1 MHNKCIE
8 TMKATIISIIVAF
21 MFAGLISLAV
31 KIAFGQTLEEAI
43 SLMNRVTFKKENVEE
58 IEPVYNPN
66 KKLLEQY
73 PQYGSK
79 YATFKVDK
87 IDIDLPVYYGD
98 TLEILKYGVG
108 HSSESYFPGEGGSI
122 IYMAHNN
129 SKKFK
134 RLAEL
139 KNGDIMKIITSY
151 GEFEYSVYDYQIVK
165 KNEKYKLP
173 IQDEK
178 EILMVYT
185 CYPFTS
191 FGDAPERYV
200 VFAERIYN

>member
-1 MHNKCIE
+1 MFSKHIQCI
-8 TMKATIISIIVAF
+8 KATIISIIVAF
-21 MFAGLISLAV
+21 ILAGLVGLAT
-31 KIAFGQTLEEAI
+31 KIAFGQTMEEAI
-43 SLMNRVTFKKENVEE
+43 SLLNRVTFPKTEIEE
-58 IEPVYNPN
+58 IEPVYNAE

-73 PQYGSK
+73 PQYGTK
-79 YATFKVDK
+79 YATLKIDA
-87 IDIDLPVYYGD
+87 IDIDMPVYYGD

-108 HSSESYFPGEGGSI
+108 HSAESYFPGEGGSI

-139 KNGDIMKIITSY
+139 KNGDIIKVITNY
-151 GEFEYSVYDYQIVK
+151 GEFEYSVYDYEIVK

-178 EILMVYT
+178 EILMAYT

-200 VFAERIYN
+200 VFAERIY